1 MALPQGY
8 LSPLAGRGRFSSAAR
23 KSGEGDSTRAQ
34 TRGDAPSPRPSP
46 RKRGEGGRPRLGRDQ
61 SKNRDKAADKPRKRH
76 RGRDHVWRD
85 EGKPVRSK
93 FRGTRADR
101 QPRERADKG
110 ETGVFADR
118 KGRKVTVVRVGN
130 KPKADERPRKRS
142 RSDDAQ
148 NPRTRARIR
157 RGFDRRSGPR
167 PSRPRER

>member
-1 MALPQGY
+1 
-8 LSPLAGRGRFSSAAR
+8 
-23 KSGEGDSTRAQ
+23 
-34 TRGDAPSPRPSP
+34 
-46 RKRGEGGRPRLGRDQ
+46 
-61 SKNRDKAADKPRKRH
+61 
-76 RGRDHVWRD
+76 
-85 EGKPVRSK
+85 VRSK

-142 RSDDAQ
+142 RRDDAQ
-148 NPRTRARIR
+148 NPRARARIR